1 MTPSAIPPRPIAAPS
16 STRPP
21 DGEGRTARSQSPSTR
36 ARVRP
41 GSVQGRNPGA
51 RSRSRG
57 RTARPPAS
65 PSSATYRSTATPPP
79 RLLWPDRHA
88 RATPPRTAPPSPAC
102 GGTRKISPATCTRR
116 GPCSRWWCG
125 VFISA
130 AVPSAAGLL
139 IGLFWQPVGIAAPVV
154 FGLLLIG
161 AVRFHAK
168 AGDYANPKT
177 GATRWHPPL
186 TAVAVAAA
194 ITLASLLGGGC
205 ESHSPACCRNSPG
218 PRRRRSSTDGRG
230 TRPTHPLTSAWAIAA
245 TASRGVTSWDVVCVE
260 VLRSDLRPGIN
271 SYVFSRNPSGTLRP
285 TYAVRRTAQRPS
297 HRAGPRA
304 GGAASADVP
313 QSDGSAPTV
322 KESARRPRS
331 DSVVRYVR
339 P

>member
-1 MTPSAIPPRPIAAPS
+1 M
-16 STRPP
+16 
-21 DGEGRTARSQSPSTR
+21 RSQSPSTR

-65 PSSATYRSTATPPP
+65 PPSATYRSTATPPP

-130 AVPSAAGLL
+130 AVLRAAG
-139 IGLFWQPVGIAAPVV
+139 
-154 FGLLLIG
+154 LLIG

-245 TASRGVTSWDVVCVE
+245 TASRGVTSWGVVCVE

-271 SYVFSRNPSGTLRP
+271 SYAFSRNPSGTLRP
-285 TYAVRRTAQRPS
+285 TYAVRRTAQRPP
-297 HRAGPRA
+297 HRVGPRA